1 MKPSASLV
9 GSGINR
15 TLARK
20 PDTMK
25 KLTPFVLIMFL
36 SSCAMPPSHTQELSG
51 QPCPTNAA
59 TTYAQNPVANTLMHV
74 GGNLLA
80 TAAANYSQHYG
91 QQLGKLLGNLVSPK
105 KKQQPQEAS
114 NDFNQGFP
122 NDQNDG
128 SFESFPQEDGA
139 FDPNLNEPFPGGEGE
154 PFPQD
159 GEFNESFDPNA
170 IPEDQFGGNE
180 EEGSFPTETSQN
192 FPPEEDVGFEEG
204 GAQNLPNEEVDPNF
218 SDEPISRGIPGPYGT
233 AQAQVDPCVPLDGTQ
248 PNEPYYTGGPNEGYP
263 SDPNVGSP
271 TPTGSPYENQT
282 EGDYSYNA
290 NVNTPPYD
298 ENEPRTQAPYPA
310 YSEHGPSQGQP
321 MGIDVVLVRKAIRNG
336 APIVVPIQDGEILKD
351 GRGNPHAGDKFRIM
365 FRANSN
371 SYVYVI
377 AIDGSGWAQGV
388 FPPPGA
394 PLENPVTKDTPYVL
408 PGGSNWFSLDQIRG
422 VETIFVVVSHTPR
435 RDIEDVLKGITGR
448 ERPATATLQQVTKAA
463 IIPHGFGGVRPSQT
477 PFGLNLGSGGEQQ
490 VLPTSFFART
500 AGEDLRVT
508 RWFRHQ

>member
-1 MKPSASLV
+1 M
-9 GSGINR
+9 I
-15 TLARK
+15 
-20 PDTMK
+20 

-36 SSCAMPPSHTQELSG
+36 SSCAMPPSHTQGLSG
-51 QPCPTNAA
+51 QPCPTHAA
-59 TTYAQNPVANTLMHV
+59 TSYAQNPLANTLMHV

-80 TAAANYSQHYG
+80 TAASNYSQHYG

-105 KKQQPQEAS
+105 KKPRPQEAS
-114 NDFNQGFP
+114 NNFNQGFP

-139 FDPNLNEPFPGGEGE
+139 FYPNLNEPFPGGEGE

-159 GEFNESFDPNA
+159 GGFNEPFDPNA
-170 IPEDQFGGNE
+170 IPEDQFGGTE
-180 EEGSFPTETSQN
+180 EQGSVPTETSQN
-192 FPPEEDVGFEEG
+192 FPPEENVNFEEG
-204 GAQNLPNEEVDPNF
+204 GAQSFPNEGVDPNL
-218 SDEPISRGIPGPYGT
+218 SEEPISRGIPGPYDT
-233 AQAQVDPCVPLDGTQ
+233 TQAQGDPCLPIDGTQ
-248 PNEPYYTGGPNEGYP
+248 PNEPYYTGGPNDGYP
-263 SDPNVGSP
+263 YDPNAGYP
-271 TPTGSPYENQT
+271 PPTGNPYGNQT
-282 EGDYSYNA
+282 EGEYPYDP
-290 NVNTPPYD
+290 NVTTQPYD
-298 ENEPRTQAPYPA
+298 ENEQTTQAAYPTYPEQNKPGHNPA
-310 YSEHGPSQGQP
+310 SISEHGQVQGQP
-321 MGIDVVLVRKAIRNG
+321 IGLDVVLVRKAMRNG
-336 APIVVPIQDGEILKD
+336 TPVVVPIQDGDILKD

-371 SYVYVI
+371 SYIYVI

-388 FPPPGA
+388 FPPPSA
-394 PLENPVTKDTPYVL
+394 PLENPVTKDQPYVL

-422 VETIFVVVSHTPR
+422 VETIFVVASQTPR

-463 IIPHGFGGVRPSQT
+463 IIPHGFGGARPSQT